1 MKKITAFLGLVGV
14 VSMISACSDTV
25 TGVNEEENE
34 QAQAITS
41 SSSSATGAKPT
52 SSSQKTSNG
61 IVLDEITSSGSATG
75 SGEVIH
81 DTITT
86 QVIISSTSNY
96 TAPYYS
102 SGGPFCWSE
111 NCPGASSPSTATS
124 SSSISL
130 EVTLSSEA
138 PVYPTVT
145 ETQMIDQRDQKMYKL
160 QTIAGMHWMAENLNY
175 ETADGSFCKTASSE
189 DMCGTYG
196 RFYTI
201 TAARKACPLGWR
213 LPTQEEVEALDA
225 AVPHEWWS
233 VGGRFKLS
241 NGEATDY
248 GDADKQGYFW
258 LSTGN
263 AWKIKN
269 FDGDQVHGLQEDAAD
284 RAYNIRCVENK

>member
-61 IVLDEITSSGSATG
+61 IVPDEITSSGSVTG

-175 ETADGSFCKTASSE
+175 ETEEGSFCNAPGTEDKCAS
-189 DMCGTYG
+189 YG
-196 RFYTI
+196 RFYSI
-201 TAARKACPLGWR
+201 TAARKACPTGWR
-213 LPTQEEVEALDA
+213 LPTLEEVQAADA
-225 AVPHEWWS
+225 AVSEDWWTL
-233 VGGRFKLS
+233 GGRIKFS
-241 NGEATDY
+241 GSSATDY
-248 GDADKQGYFW
+248 GLDEQQGYWW
-258 LSTGN
+258 LSTGTS
-263 AWKIKN
+263 WRVQPDK
-269 FDGDQVHGLQEDAAD
+269 DEHVEQGTSAAD
-284 RAYNIRCVENK
+284 GRAYSVRCVENK